1 MPLPEAP
8 YQVLVDGVQCRGRER
23 TGNEVPS
30 TGGQVSIGE
39 GPGILNSHKPEQTI
53 VAVAGFLLSLAR
65 PEEKVR
71 GWSWLSPDR

>member
-23 TGNEVPS
+23 TRNEVPS

-39 GPGILNSHKPEQTI
+39 GPGILNSHKPETDD
-53 VAVAGFLLSLAR
+53 R
-65 PEEKVR
+65 CC
-71 GWSWLSPDR
+71 GWVLVVSRSTGRKGEGMELPVTG